1 MRRAAVMAIMLGPV
15 TFGVAAAEVFVHPH
29 TVR

>member
-1 MRRAAVMAIMLGPV
+1 MAIMVGPV
-15 TFGVAAAEVFVHPH
+15 TFGVAAAEAFVHPH